1 MSSNTNNKNT
11 IVFGDFQDVEEQQ
24 GGVGILLGEGGTIG
38 SDEGR
43 NQRAR
48 SLEDGVFGEV
58 SDVLGDVPFSSYD
71 LQQSSS
77 GRNTLNGNRMA
88 KNKPEIVPEYK
99 SAEEEEEEEDVVV
112 TGVTDAVMTMGVQ
125 QEHQQQKQQGLFGG
139 LSPSARSS
147 TRGQPPHAYT
157 ATTNEIEQQQQEEE
171 SYDSYPWYTIRRYR
185 GYFNV
190 NTGDVLERIYRSVML
205 FFKGDFIDYLGDT
218 PDLYGPFWIAS
229 TLIFISAAAGNT
241 ASYIAYHRH
250 GDEPSSSTGWYYD
263 VDKVGGSMG
272 LFYGYV
278 GVCGLIVYGVLR
290 YLGGKDSRVGLAT
303 IWCIY
308 GYALVSYIPMAAL
321 CVIPL
326 NIVRWVCVSI
336 ATAISG
342 VFLIRSLYPYILAA
356 LSQQEN
362 ASIRSIP
369 LPVFL
374 VGSMATAHAVLGL
387 ALKLYFFNY

>member
-24 GGVGILLGEGGTIG
+24 GGVGILLGGTTG
-38 SDEGR
+38 SAEVR
-43 NQRAR
+43 NQRAS

-77 GRNTLNGNRMA
+77 RGNTLNGNRVA

-99 SAEEEEEEEDVVV
+99 SAEEEEEEDIVV

-125 QEHQQQKQQGLFGG
+125 QEHHQQQQGLFGG
-139 LSPSARSS
+139 VSPSARSS
-147 TRGQPPHAYT
+147 TRGQPPHTYT
-157 ATTNEIEQQQQEEE
+157 ATTNEIEQQQEEE